1 MKVCF
6 IGTGALGG
14 YYAACLARAGEEVH
28 CLCRSD
34 HDTVARKGLR
44 VKSCEGDFNAKVHA
58 HRTAEAIGV
67 SDLVIVGV
75 KTTSNEAVPPLL
87 KPVVGPDTILLTL
100 QNGLGNEEL
109 LHRHYPAG
117 QIMGGVCFLCSN
129 RIGPG
134 RIHHIAHGHI
144 QLAEFSGSVRERTR
158 RVAGLFS
165 RAKVRCEAHES
176 LGEIRWRKLV
186 WNIPFNGL
194 SITANGATV
203 EDILRDSELFQTARE
218 LMAETIRTANE
229 EGHAIP
235 EEFIQQNIT
244 YSSNM
249 GYYKTSMQLDFEAGR
264 PLEIES
270 IIGEPVRRAGKLGLK
285 VPAMQELYAAIRRWS
300 SCKR

>member
-1 MKVCF
+1 MKIAF

-14 YYAACLARAGEEVH
+14 YYAARLAHAGGEVH

-34 HDTVARKGLR
+34 FDAVARAGLQ
-44 VKSCEGDFNAKVHA
+44 VKSCDGDFEAKVHA
-58 HRTAEAIGV
+58 HRKPETIGICDLAIV
-67 SDLVIVGV
+67 SV
-75 KTTSNEAVPPLL
+75 KTTSNESVPPLL
-87 KPVVGPDTILLTL
+87 KPVVGPETILLTL

-144 QLAEFSGSVRERTR
+144 QIAEFSGGVRERTQKI
-158 RVAGLFS
+158 AALFNH
-165 RAKVRCEAHES
+165 AKVRCEAMES

-203 EDILRDSELFQTARE
+203 EEILKDPELLGTTQT
-218 LMAETIRTANE
+218 LMAESIETANR

-235 EEFIQQNIT
+235 VEFIRQNID
-244 YSSNM
+244 YSAKM
-249 GYYKTSMQLDFEAGR
+249 GPYKTSMQLDFEAGK

-270 IIGEPVRRAGKLGLK
+270 IIGEPLRRARKAG
-285 VPAMQELYAAIRRWS
+285 VDAFAMQELYSTIRRWS
-300 SCKR
+300 AKG

>member
-1 MKVCF
+1 MKICF

-14 YYAACLARAGEEVH
+14 YYAARLAHAGEEVH

-34 HDTVARKGLR
+34 YDIVAREGLR
-44 VKSCEGDFNAKVHA
+44 VKSRDGDFDAKVHA

-67 SDLVIVGV
+67 SDLVILSV
-75 KTTSNEAVPPLL
+75 KTTSNEDIPPLL

-109 LHRHYPAG
+109 LNQHYPAA

-129 RIGPG
+129 RTGPG
-134 RIHHIAHGHI
+134 RIHHIAHGYIH
-144 QLAEFSGSVRERTR
+144 LAEFSGGVRERTR
-158 RVAGLFS
+158 EMARLFS
-165 RAKVRCEAHES
+165 RAKVRCEAMES

-203 EDILRDSELFQTARE
+203 EDILLDPELLLTARE
-218 LMAETIRTANE
+218 LMAETIQTANA
-229 EGHAIP
+229 EGHAIA
-235 EEFIQQNIT
+235 EAFIAQNIN

-249 GYYKTSMQLDFEAGR
+249 GPYKTSMQLDFEGGR
-264 PLEIES
+264 PLEIEA
-270 IIGEPVRRAGKLGLK
+270 IIGEPVRRAWRLGLK
-285 VPAMQELYAAIRRWS
+285 VPVMQELYSTIRRWS
-300 SCKR
+300 AKS